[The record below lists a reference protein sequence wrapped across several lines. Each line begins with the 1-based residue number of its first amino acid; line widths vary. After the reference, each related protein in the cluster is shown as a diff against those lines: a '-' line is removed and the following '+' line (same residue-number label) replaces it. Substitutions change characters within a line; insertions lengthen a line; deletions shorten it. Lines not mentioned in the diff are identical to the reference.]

1 MKVNWFER
9 GRDAMTEG
17 RPCIITDARISG
29 PDRQSWYGGWHHQ
42 ARLNTAKNIPPSDRT
57 DAIAG
62 LQEILNILAEQL

>member
-1 MKVNWFER
+1 MKINWFGR

-29 PDRQSWYGGWHHQ
+29 SDRQSWCAGWHHQ
-42 ARLNTAKNIPPSDRT
+42 ARLNTAKNIHPGDRT

-62 LQEILNILAEQL
+62 LQKILESLKKLP